1 MSNTK
6 SLLAIAVITSLLVL
20 GTSIAPMQSFADK
33 GNDEQKKHKGVVNLK
48 QSIQK
53 DVESKKA
60 NQHLS
65 QDNKCYR
72 GDSCQQANEDEQIAG
87 EDNNAKGFNDQSDNL
102 SPAVSAQLNNKLN
115 KLS

>member
-20 GTSIAPMQSFADK
+20 GTSITPMQSFADK
-33 GNDEQKKHKGVVNLK
+33 GNDDHKKDKNTSDLK

-53 DVESKKA
+53 DSQSKRV

-65 QDNKCYR
+65 QDNECYR
-72 GDSCQQANEDEQIAG
+72 GDE
-87 EDNNAKGFNDQSDNL
+87 L
-102 SPAVSAQLNNKLN
+102 STIQ
-115 KLS
+115 